1 MTRKELAQKLGEHLL
16 VLPLYKGAPSFA
28 YQVGDYIVDREGII
42 RDEGGQ
48 AVELEELL
56 SQEQEEESTLLQTD
70 TEAAL
75 EVELPLEGYQ
85 GRSLRNLVRIIYSKQ
100 PLLKKALELEEDL
113 VDEETLTALDQEPMN
128 TREHFQNALNG
139 RQCPGITFD
148 FEKETITFKL
158 GPGGE
163 DPEKV
168 EAATKL
174 MALLNKTVRRQK
186 RNVSAKI
193 KPADNEKYAFRTW
206 LLRLGMIGDD
216 YKTARRVLLENLSG
230 NAAFRQQE
238 AV

>member
-56 SQEQEEESTLLQTD
+56 SPEQEEESILTD
-70 TEAAL
+70 TTL
-75 EVELPLEGYQ
+75 EVELPLEGYG
-85 GRSLRNLVRIIYSKQ
+85 GRTLRNLLRILYSKQ
-100 PLLKKALELEEDL
+100 PLIKKALGLEEDL
-113 VDEETLTALDQEPMN
+113 VAEEIITALDQEPMN
-128 TREHFQNALNG
+128 TLEHFQNALTG

-174 MALLNKTVRRQK
+174 LALLNKTVRRQK
-186 RNVSAKI
+186 RNVSAQV